1 MAIRTFY
8 STLAHIPHHRAFPL
22 PLSRFFSS
30 CPFQVLGLA
39 NRGTAYVQVQAKYKE
54 LAIKFHPD
62 SSGCVKS
69 TNQFIR
75 IKDAF
80 NSIVEGPSGIAVL
93 RGDHAYKDRQCTDG
107 NESENDG
114 KANACHQDEQKW
126 HLHPSVNPQILHEI
140 ADAAEKLNPGGLDR
154 GGMWQY
160 ANMISNLR
168 ERSGMDGLPP
178 LRVEDGGYAAKE
190 SNETR
195 IRARRKRK

>member
-22 PLSRFFSS
+22 SRFISS
-30 CPFQVLGLA
+30 CPFQVMGLA
-39 NRGTAYVQVQAKYKE
+39 NSGTAYVQVQAKYRE

-93 RGDHAYKDRQCTDG
+93 RGDHIYKDRQSSDG
-107 NESENDG
+107 NESENEG
-114 KANACHQDEQKW
+114 RANACHQDEHKW

-140 ADAAEKLNPGGLDR
+140 ADAAEKMNPGGLDR

-168 ERSGMDGLPP
+168 EKSGVDGLPP
-178 LRVEDGGYAAKE
+178 LRVESGGNPT
-190 SNETR
+190 NEDNEARIITR
-195 IRARRKRK
+195 RRRK